1 MTKRSKTVFFYACL
15 KGTPK
20 GAWHLL
26 RVREGLVMKFVSEN
40 GARNNFV
47 TGSLYNKIY
56 NNSGVLNNG
65 EVFAFLME
73 ERRLLPIA
81 PEPVQ
86 R

>member
-1 MTKRSKTVFFYACL
+1 
-15 KGTPK
+15 
-20 GAWHLL
+20 
-26 RVREGLVMKFVSEN
+26 MKFVSEN